1 MVPKFGYH
9 SYTEDTGVEVSRTGR
24 DQVELAGR
32 ADSRDGRTR
41 RRAQPHDGSA
51 RRQADRR
58 DGCAR
63 RRADRRDARRRA
75 DRRDGSAR
83 RRADPRDGS
92 ALRRVAFVRDSLGRS
107 LPIFLSVN
115 VLREIRE

>member
-1 MVPKFGYH
+1 MVPKVGYH

-51 RRQADRR
+51 RR
-58 DGCAR
+58 
-63 RRADRRDARRRA
+63 RADRRVDWEPSRTLHA
-75 DRRDGSAR
+75 
-83 RRADPRDGS
+83 
-92 ALRRVAFVRDSLGRS
+92 SLSIHDKRCS
-107 LPIFLSVN
+107 PIDV
-115 VLREIRE
+115 